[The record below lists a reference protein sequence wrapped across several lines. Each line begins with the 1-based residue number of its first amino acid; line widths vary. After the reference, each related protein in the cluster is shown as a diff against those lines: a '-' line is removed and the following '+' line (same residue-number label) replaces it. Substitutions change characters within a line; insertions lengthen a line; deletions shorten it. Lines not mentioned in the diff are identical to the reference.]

1 MNIARY
7 VCIFKVGD
15 LDDLLS
21 FVAGEV
27 KSMGC
32 LDQQSGWR
40 SVNYNYYCR
49 FDLKISFQVST
60 SLFFRCFRPSTLIAT
75 LN

>member
-1 MNIARY
+1 MYQIY
-7 VCIFKVGD
+7 EHSKVSCLFKGGD

-27 KSMGC
+27 KNMGC

-40 SVNYNYYCR
+40 SVNYNWR
-49 FDLKISFQVST
+49 FDLKSFHFCVF
-60 SLFFRCFRPSTLIAT
+60 LLPP
-75 LN
+75 

>member
-1 MNIARY
+1 MYQIY
-7 VCIFKVGD
+7 EHSKVSCIFKGGD

-27 KSMGC
+27 KNMGC

-40 SVNYNYYCR
+40 SVNYNWR

-60 SLFFRCFRPSTLIAT
+60 SVFFDCHLKLTAC
-75 LN
+75 